1 VVKLPRVYARYL
13 ATILSLVAAF
23 SLTWSARSLFE
34 NAFYSLFLVAV
45 MLSSWYGGLTP
56 GLIAVLFSVLALDI
70 YFAPPQLSRIL
81 TPDDFIHLGTFLL
94 AAGLI
99 NHLNRARM
107 TTEAALRESHAQL
120 QIRVAERTADLERLS
135 GQLLQL
141 QDEERRRTARML
153 HETVAQ
159 GLAALKMD
167 LAVVR
172 LSRKTNGSGPDTAL
186 EEAIWLADRCI
197 REVRT
202 VSYLLHP
209 PLLDETGLAA
219 ALQWYVAGF
228 EQRSGIKTELYLPE
242 TIGRLPRQIETTVF
256 RIIQECLTNIHRHS
270 GSPTAHV
277 GIRNT
282 DETVTVEVSDQGRG
296 MRAQKAGHK
305 AGSTALFGVG
315 IMGMQERVKQLGGRM
330 EIESS
335 DKGTTVQVILRAR
348 ERPHEE
354 NPHFDS

>member
-1 VVKLPRVYARYL
+1 MVTVSRRGYARYL

-23 SLTWSARSLFE
+23 SLTWSARSLFQD
-34 NAFYSLFLVAV
+34 AFYSLFLVAV
-45 MLSSWYGGLTP
+45 MFSSWYGGLTP

-70 YFAPPQLSRIL
+70 YFAPPQLSRVL

-107 TTEAALRESHAQL
+107 RAEFALRESHDRL
-120 QIRVAERTADLERLS
+120 QMRVEERTADLERLS
-135 GQLLQL
+135 GQLLHL

-159 GLAALKMD
+159 SLAALKMD
-167 LAVVR
+167 LAVVQR
-172 LSRKTNGSGPDTAL
+172 SRKTNGIGTDKAL
-186 EEAIWLADRCI
+186 AEAMSLADTCI
-197 REVRT
+197 RGVRT

-228 EQRSGIKTELYLPE
+228 QQRSAINTTLDLPE

-256 RIIQECLTNIHRHS
+256 RIIQECLTNIHRHAN
-270 GSPTAHV
+270 SPTAHV
-277 GIRNT
+277 GIRTT
-282 DETVTVEVSDQGRG
+282 DQAVIVEVSDDGRG
-296 MRAQKAGHK
+296 MPPHDISTNAAP
-305 AGSTALFGVG
+305 TALLGVG

-335 DKGTTVQVILRAR
+335 DHGTTVRVVL
-348 ERPHEE
+348 PHIRVTR
-354 NPHFDS
+354 

>member
-1 VVKLPRVYARYL
+1 VVEVSRRVYARYL

-34 NAFYSLFLVAV
+34 EAFYSLFLVAV
-45 MLSSWYGGLTP
+45 MFSSWYGGLTP
-56 GLIAVLFSVLALDI
+56 GLIAVLFSVLALDMF
-70 YFAPPQLSRIL
+70 FAPPQLSRVL

-107 TTEAALRESHAQL
+107 NAEARLMESHTQL
-120 QIRVAERTADLERLS
+120 QMREAERTADLERLS
-135 GQLLQL
+135 AQLLDL

-172 LSRKTNGSGPDTAL
+172 RSRRTNSSVPDKAL
-186 EEAIWLADRCI
+186 EEAISLADNCI
-197 REVRT
+197 RQVRT

-228 EQRSGIKTELYLPE
+228 EQRSGVKTGLHLPE
-242 TIGRLPRQIETTVF
+242 TIGRLSRQIETTVF
-256 RIIQECLTNIHRHS
+256 RIVQECLTNIHRHS
-270 GSPTAHV
+270 KSSTADV
-277 GIRNT
+277 GIRDT
-282 DETVTVEVSDQGRG
+282 DKTVIAEISDQGRG
-296 MRAQKAGHK
+296 MPAQSLNRKT
-305 AGSTALFGVG
+305 GSIALFGVG
-315 IMGMQERVKQLGGRM
+315 IMGMQERVKQLGGHM

-335 DKGTTVQVILRAR
+335 DKGTTVRVILPR
-348 ERPHEE
+348 ERVAA
-354 NPHFDS
+354 